1 MFNQNRQS
9 PFDELFD
16 FQRSIDRMF
25 NQFWSDLPARTAAN
39 AGSFRVRSTQD
50 GWQVEVPMPGIDP
63 EHVNLE
69 VAGNTLSIRAEVPGE
84 NRNEPVTRYEQS
96 VTLPQFLDLDKLQA
110 SHRHGL
116 LQLSVPLKES
126 VKPRRIEIQT
136 SSGDRKQLTTAWP
149 TARNGTLGAGRRP
162 PCLHHQPALLE

>member
-1 MFNQNRQS
+1 MFNLNRQS

-25 NQFWSDLPARTAAN
+25 NQFWSDLPARTAGN

-50 GWQVEVPMPGIDP
+50 GWQVDVPLPGIDP

-69 VAGNTLSIRAEVPGE
+69 VAGKTLHIRAEVPGE
-84 NRNEPVTRYEQS
+84 DRNEPVTLYEQS

-110 SHRHGL
+110 S
-116 LQLSVPLKES
+116 P
-126 VKPRRIEIQT
+126 
-136 SSGDRKQLTTAWP
+136 SSAMRAERAAQGEREAAADRNPDVTRGSQAADDCVAAAKTERP
-149 TARNGTLGAGRRP
+149 GAGR
-162 PCLHHQPALLE
+162 PAPGTNRRFRGCC